1 VTGKYKI
8 ELTVKKLYTII
19 SILIAAALLASC
31 SDTDVVGGGRGGDSM
46 ELGLTINAGFG
57 APTSFAEADG
67 HVRRTVLSDDN
78 DSVGTRSGLPGDP
91 GTTEEF
97 PAPTN
102 IYLFT
107 FLCLPDAD
115 AYYFNYEQIENL
127 SADDWTLE
135 NATSS
140 AYASTRYRLKQSI
153 AINVAG
159 KGVNNYP
166 QNTVLGRTYAI
177 ATPKDKRIAKTIGEN
192 GLFSQWFKD
201 IPNLGL
207 STATGT
213 TVTVSDGSVT
223 QADYNRFVDLLGT
236 AVIDCGDGSAAWL
249 KQDGSAATPWTS
261 DDYRDL
267 YSTPMETVDNADN
280 GTFVWDGTTL
290 HQNDIRLYHAAAK
303 YDFQWEVAEKDAD
316 GKPLRSQLDGVYLRK
331 VTLTNVPTHCAIFD
345 PTDLPSSYA
354 KNTAPCVVAKN
365 TSVNKYRSSTITYS
379 GTGTYSWSDAAKSNL
394 PNYHSPEEQFTPGEE
409 PVEWEGVDTTRR
421 DQIFLGRSYAY
432 AFLPSRVNAQT
443 TVDYDVEVC
452 SSTATTDYSSEH
464 LRPVMGTDLTMEQV
478 QNKTLVPINDGS
490 AVASIATEN
499 NITKADQY
507 RLCEFNDPFE
517 WTKLTMKPS
526 YKLVDVTV
534 GDATVKAL
542 KYDVMRTET
551 YSYTHHHHYFFYDK
565 LNHYLGEV
573 TTHDDPVVDAVFP
586 FRDNPKGAGDI
597 HCVLT
602 PVTLPSKSVTFA
614 PHDAFTPWVRVRAMI
629 NSKPK

>member
-1 VTGKYKI
+1 MT
-8 ELTVKKLYTII
+8 
-19 SILIAAALLASC
+19 
-31 SDTDVVGGGRGGDSM
+31 
-46 ELGLTINAGFG
+46 LGLTINAGFG
-57 APTSFAEADG
+57 NPLSFADADG
-67 HVRRTVLSDDN
+67 HVTRASLSDDA
-78 DSVGTRSGLPGDP
+78 DIPGRHVTRASLPGDP

-97 PAPTN
+97 PAPAN
-102 IYLFT
+102 LYLFT
-107 FLCLPDAD
+107 FLRLPDA
-115 AYYFNYEQIENL
+115 ATYYFSYEQIENL
-127 SADDWTLE
+127 SATDWTLE

-140 AYASTRYRLKQSI
+140 AYANTRYRLNQTI

-159 KGVNNYP
+159 KGVTNYP
-166 QNTVLGRTYAI
+166 QNTDLGRTYAI
-177 ATPKDKRIAKTIGEN
+177 ATPKDKRIAKTIGQD
-192 GLFSQWFKD
+192 GLFTQWFKD
-201 IPNLGL
+201 IPHLGL
-207 STATGT
+207 DGATGT
-213 TVTVSDGSVT
+213 SVTVSNGSVT
-223 QADYNRFVDLLGT
+223 QADYERFVELLGSS
-236 AVIDCGDGSAAWL
+236 AVIDCGDASAWL

-345 PTDLPSSYA
+345 PTDLPSAYD

-452 SSTATTDYSSEH
+452 SSTAKTDYSSEPK
-464 LRPVMGTDLTMEQV
+464 RPVQGTDLTMEQV
-478 QNKTLVPINDGS
+478 QNQDLETINPGS
-490 AVASIATEN
+490 DEARLATDHNIAN
-499 NITKADQY
+499 ADRY
-507 RLCEFNDPFE
+507 RLCEYNSPFE

-526 YKLVDVTV
+526 YSLKEV
-534 GDATVKAL
+534 GGVKAL
-542 KYDVMRTET
+542 QYDVMRTET
-551 YSYTHHHHYFFYDK
+551 YSYTHHRHYFFYDAQ
-565 LNHYLGEV
+565 NHYLGDV
-573 TTHDDPVVDAVFP
+573 TTDDTPVTGAVFP
-586 FRDNPKGAGDI
+586 SGDSPKGAGDI

-614 PHDAFTPWVRVRAMI
+614 PHDAFSPWVRVRAMI
-629 NSKPK
+629 NNKPQQ

>member
-1 VTGKYKI
+1 MKI
-8 ELTVKKLYTII
+8 LYTII

-31 SDTDVVGGGRGGDSM
+31 SDTDVIGGGRGGDSM

-57 APTSFAEADG
+57 APTSFADADG
-67 HVRRTVLSDDN
+67 HVTRTVLSDDN
-78 DSVGTRSGLPGDP
+78 ASVATRSGLPGDP

-97 PAPTN
+97 PAPAN

-107 FLCLPDAD
+107 FLRLPGANTD

-127 SADDWTLE
+127 SADDWTIE
-135 NATSS
+135 NATAV

-159 KGVNNYP
+159 NVVANYP
-166 QNTVLGRTYAI
+166 KNTDLGRTYAI
-177 ATPKDKRIAKTIGEN
+177 ATPKDKRIAKTIGEG
-192 GLFSQWFKD
+192 GLFTQWFKD
-201 IPNLGL
+201 ITHLGL

-213 TVTVSDGSVT
+213 SVTVSNGSVT
-223 QADYNRFVDLLGT
+223 QIDYDNFVKVLSST
-236 AVIDCGDGSAAWL
+236 AVIDCGDGSHSWL
-249 KQDGSAATPWTS
+249 KQDGNAATQWTS

-316 GKPLRSQLDGVYLRK
+316 GKALRSQLDGVYLRK
-331 VTLTNVPTHCAIFD
+331 VTLTNVPTRCAIFD
-345 PTDLPSSYA
+345 PTDLPSSDA
-354 KNTAPCVVAKN
+354 EKTAPCVVAKN

-379 GTGTYSWSDAAKSNL
+379 STGTYSWNDAAKSNL
-394 PNYHSPEEQFTPGEE
+394 PNYHSPVEQFTTDVT

-443 TVDYDVEVC
+443 TVNYNVEVC
-452 SSTATTDYSSEH
+452 SSTATTDYSSESK
-464 LRPVMGTDLTMEQV
+464 RPVQGTDLAEDQV
-478 QNKTLVPINDGS
+478 QVKDLETINPGS
-490 AVASIATEN
+490 EEARLAKDHNIDNAAS
-499 NITKADQY
+499 Y

-526 YKLVDVTV
+526 YKIADVTV

-542 KYDVMRTET
+542 NYDVMRTET
-551 YSYTHHHHYFFYDK
+551 YSCTHHRHYFFY
-565 LNHYLGEV
+565 NEQNAYLGEA
-573 TTHDDPVVDAVFP
+573 TIDERPVVDAVFP
-586 FRDNPKGAGDI
+586 SGVNPTGAGDI

-629 NSKPK
+629 NSKPKN

>member
-1 VTGKYKI
+1 MV
-8 ELTVKKLYTII
+8 
-19 SILIAAALLASC
+19 AC
-31 SDTDVVGGGRGGDSM
+31 TDGDPTGGGRGGNTM
-46 ELGLTINAGFG
+46 TLGLTINAGFG
-57 APTSFAEADG
+57 NPLSFADADG
-67 HVRRTVLSDDN
+67 HVTRASLSDDA
-78 DSVGTRSGLPGDP
+78 DIPGRHVTRASLPGDP

-97 PAPTN
+97 PAPAN
-102 IYLFT
+102 LYLFT
-107 FLCLPDAD
+107 FLRLPDANTD

-159 KGVNNYP
+159 NAVAKYP
-166 QNTVLGRTYAI
+166 KNTVLGRTYAI
-177 ATPKDKRIAKTIGEN
+177 ATPKDKRIAKTIGED
-192 GLFSQWFKD
+192 GLFSQWFKG

-207 STATGT
+207 SKATGT
-213 TVTVSDGSVT
+213 SVTVSSGSVT
-223 QADYNRFVDLLGT
+223 QADYDNFVKLLSST
-236 AVIDCGDGSAAWL
+236 AVIDCGDGSAWL

-354 KNTAPCVVAKN
+354 EKTAPCVVAKN

-379 GTGTYSWSDAAKSNL
+379 GTGTYSWSDATKSNL
-394 PNYHSPEEQFTPGEE
+394 PNYHSPVETFTTTT

-432 AFLPSRVNAQT
+432 AFLPSRVNAET
-443 TVDYDVEVC
+443 TVKYNVEVC
-452 SSTATTDYSSEH
+452 SSTATTDYSSEPS
-464 LRPVMGTDLTMEQV
+464 RPVMGTDLAEDQV
-478 QNKTLVPINDGS
+478 QDQDFITTGS
-490 AVASIATEN
+490 DETKLATEN
-499 NITKADQY
+499 NITNADWY
-507 RLCEFNDPFE
+507 RLCEYNSPFE
-517 WTKLTMKPS
+517 WTQLTMKPS
-526 YKLVDVTV
+526 YSLKD
-534 GDATVKAL
+534 KAL
-542 KYDVMRTET
+542 QYDVMRTET
-551 YSYTHHHHYFFYDK
+551 YSYTHHRHYFFYDAQY
-565 LNHYLGEV
+565 HYLGEV
-573 TTHDDPVVDAVFP
+573 TTDDAPVTGAVFP
-586 FRDNPKGAGDI
+586 SGDSPKGAGDI

-614 PHDAFTPWVRVRAMI
+614 PHDAFSPWVRVRAMI
-629 NSKPK
+629 NNKPQQ

>member
-1 VTGKYKI
+1 MT
-8 ELTVKKLYTII
+8 
-19 SILIAAALLASC
+19 
-31 SDTDVVGGGRGGDSM
+31 
-46 ELGLTINAGFG
+46 LGLTINAGFG
-57 APTSFAEADG
+57 NPLSFADADG
-67 HVRRTVLSDDN
+67 HVTRASLSDDA
-78 DSVGTRSGLPGDP
+78 DIPGRHVTRASLPGDP

-97 PAPTN
+97 PAPAN
-102 IYLFT
+102 LYLFT
-107 FLCLPDAD
+107 FLRLPDA
-115 AYYFNYEQIENL
+115 ATYYFSYEQIENL
-127 SADDWTLE
+127 SATDWTLE

-140 AYASTRYRLKQSI
+140 AYANTRYRLNQTI

-159 KGVNNYP
+159 KGVTNYP
-166 QNTVLGRTYAI
+166 QNTDLGRTYAI
-177 ATPKDKRIAKTIGEN
+177 ATPKDKRIAKTIGQD
-192 GLFSQWFKD
+192 GLFTQWFKD
-201 IPNLGL
+201 IPHLGL
-207 STATGT
+207 DGATGT
-213 TVTVSDGSVT
+213 SVTVSNGSVT
-223 QADYNRFVDLLGT
+223 QADYERFVELLGSS
-236 AVIDCGDGSAAWL
+236 AVIDCGDASAWL

-345 PTDLPSSYA
+345 PTDLPSAYD

-478 QNKTLVPINDGS
+478 QNQDLETINPGS
-490 AVASIATEN
+490 DEARLATDHNIAN
-499 NITKADQY
+499 ADRY
-507 RLCEFNDPFE
+507 RLCEYNSPFE

-526 YKLVDVTV
+526 YSLKEV
-534 GDATVKAL
+534 GGVKAL
-542 KYDVMRTET
+542 QYDVMRTET
-551 YSYTHHHHYFFYDK
+551 YSYTHHRHYFFYDAQ
-565 LNHYLGEV
+565 NHYLGDV
-573 TTHDDPVVDAVFP
+573 TTDDTPVTGAVFP
-586 FRDNPKGAGDI
+586 SGDSPKGAGDI

-614 PHDAFTPWVRVRAMI
+614 PHDAFSPWVRVRAMI
-629 NSKPK
+629 NNKPQQ